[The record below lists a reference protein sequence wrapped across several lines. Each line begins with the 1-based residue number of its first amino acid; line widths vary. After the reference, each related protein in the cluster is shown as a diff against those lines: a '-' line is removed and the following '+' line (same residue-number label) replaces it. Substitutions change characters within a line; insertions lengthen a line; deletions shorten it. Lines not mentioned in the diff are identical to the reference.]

1 MGGKQ
6 RTHEEFVNEVNKLYP
21 NLKVLSLFTE
31 TKNRVRVLCKEC
43 GTESNPLAQ
52 ALVQKTFCCQECR
65 RIKNK
70 ENFIRQLS
78 DINSNI
84 NVVGEYENNR
94 TKIECLCLVHNKTF
108 KMTPANLL
116 RNHGCPKCAT
126 DSRRKVFAK
135 THDEFLSEL
144 KEISPQIS
152 ITSQYQSAHK
162 KIDCKCLEC
171 GFEWKAAPHS
181 LLRGDGCPNCILPSK
196 GELAISS
203 YLDDISV
210 EYISQK
216 RFDDC
221 RNINPLPFDF
231 YLPEYNACIEFQGK
245 QHYEVVEHFG
255 GEKDF
260 KIRRK
265 RDNIKVE
272 YCRKNQIEL
281 LCIPYWDFD
290 NIKQIIN
297 CFLSERRI

>member
-1 MGGKQ
+1 MGGKH
-6 RTHEEFVNEVNKLYP
+6 RTQDEFVDEVSKLYP
-21 NLKVLSLFTE
+21 DLEVISSFTKTQNRIKVF
-31 TKNRVRVLCKEC
+31 CKKC
-43 GTESNPLAQ
+43 GTELNPLAQ
-52 ALVQKTFCCQECR
+52 SLVQKTFCCQECNR
-65 RIKNK
+65 VKNEK
-70 ENFIRQLS
+70 SFRNQMS
-78 DINSNI
+78 NVNSNI
-84 NVVGEYENNR
+84 NIVGEYKNNK
-94 TKIECLCLVHNKTF
+94 TKIKCLCLIHNKF
-108 KMTPANLL
+108 FEMTPKNLL
-116 RNHGCPKCAT
+116 NGHGCPECAIEA
-126 DSRRKVFAK
+126 RAKVFAK
-135 THDEFLSEL
+135 SHSQFISEL

-162 KIDCKCLEC
+162 KVDCKCLEC
-171 GFEWKAAPHS
+171 DFEWKAAPHS

-245 QHYEVVEHFG
+245 QHYEAVEHFG
-255 GEKDF
+255 GEEDF
-260 KIRRK
+260 KVRQK
-265 RDNIKVE
+265 RDNIKAE
-272 YCRKNQIEL
+272 YCLQNQIEL

-297 CFLSERRI
+297 RFLSERRV

>member
-6 RTHEEFVNEVNKLYP
+6 RSHDEFVELVHNKYP
-21 NLKVLSLFTE
+21 NLKVISLFTE
-31 TKNRVRVLCKEC
+31 TKNRVKVLCTEC
-43 GTESNPLAQ
+43 RTESNPIAE
-52 ALVQKTFCCQECR
+52 ALVQNTFCCQECR
-65 RIKNK
+65 RIRNK
-70 ENFIRQLS
+70 ESFIKKLF
-78 DINSNI
+78 DVNPNVT
-84 NVVGEYENNR
+84 VVGEYKNR
-94 TKIECLCLVHNKTF
+94 REKIECLCLIHNKTF
-108 KMTPANLL
+108 KMTAGNLICG
-116 RNHGCPKCAT
+116 HGCPKCAT
-126 DSRRKVFAK
+126 EARIKAFAK
-135 THDEFLSEL
+135 AHDEFLSEL

-152 ITSQYQSAHK
+152 IMSQYQSAHK

-171 GFEWKAAPHS
+171 GFEWNTTPHS
-181 LLRGDGCPNCILPSK
+181 LLRGDRCPNCYLPSK

-255 GEKDF
+255 GEEDF
-260 KIRRK
+260 KVRQK
-265 RDNIKVE
+265 RDNIKAE
-272 YCRKNQIEL
+272 YCLQNQIEL

-297 CFLSERRI
+297 RFLSERRV